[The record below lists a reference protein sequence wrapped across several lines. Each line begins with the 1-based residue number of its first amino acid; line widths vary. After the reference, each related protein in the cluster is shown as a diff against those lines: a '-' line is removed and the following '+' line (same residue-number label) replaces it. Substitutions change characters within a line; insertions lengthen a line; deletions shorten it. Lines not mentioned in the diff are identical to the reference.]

1 MIFHLIN
8 SLWLVDV
15 QPVPINCSWKAV
27 IHLDQQQGKLESL
40 DQQVTGI

>member
-1 MIFHLIN
+1 MYNQSQF
-8 SLWLVDV
+8 
-15 QPVPINCSWKAV
+15 NCSWKAV